1 MFLKLNCAPLLLF
14 KLLSESDEMYVKW
27 SKAGAFVLCFIKPE
41 FGYVCFGC
49 VRFTISFLSL
59 DLFILDASEDKM
71 RIISVLWRILPSG
84 CNFYLQSG
92 PSLSGS
98 DSYDYQPTSLIRA
111 ARHSW
116 QPRAELFY
124 LQWNVPGLFS
134 FKSVAQ
140 SASFS
145 ILRGNR
151 AGDGKHIKPA
161 LSGETRQ
168 CWGRQTQALAQLPF
182 FFFEGVVWG
191 VSGFFL
197 ARYGFSQAASM
208 WGFVSVQLDDPH
220 NSWCNVCSWNSYV
233 DTKGHMYVLFFG
245 EQLCFAF

>member
-1 MFLKLNCAPLLLF
+1 
-14 KLLSESDEMYVKW
+14 MYDKW

-41 FGYVCFGC
+41 FGYVHFGC

-98 DSYDYQPTSLIRA
+98 DSCEYQPTSLIRA
-111 ARHSW
+111 ARPSW
-116 QPRAELFY
+116 QPGAELFC
-124 LQWNVPGLFS
+124 LQLNVPGLFFFFSVSGPVS
-134 FKSVAQ
+134 FLQ
-140 SASFS
+140 HTE
-145 ILRGNR
+145 
-151 AGDGKHIKPA
+151 GKW
-161 LSGETRQ
+161 S
-168 CWGRQTQALAQLPF
+168 WGREAYQTCPLRWDKAVLGKTDSQALAQLPF
-182 FFFEGVVWG
+182 FFEVGCVGHVW
-191 VSGFFL
+191 VFL

-208 WGFVSVQLDDPH
+208 WGFVSMQLDDPH

-245 EQLCFAF
+245 EQLCFAFKK